1 MAGKE
6 EEQRRGGGTTWAATI
21 ILQALVVGLPTGRTW
36 LLPDVKNV
44 WEDDQP
50 GHVHE
55 LWG

>member
-1 MAGKE
+1 MPSEDGAWYSENMAGKE

-44 WEDDQP
+44 
-50 GHVHE
+50 
-55 LWG
+55 